1 MKNENLS
8 QQEAATRADLIT
20 VDTYDIHIDLTHAA
34 AGFETFPVATTV
46 RFTAAAGQSTFIDYI
61 HQAVD
66 SVKLNGKTLPLDDVV
81 QGSRIT
87 LPNLEKENTLTIKG
101 RSYYSR
107 SGEGLH
113 RYTDPADNR
122 TYLYTQYEPADCRR
136 VFPCFE
142 QPDLKAVFNFR
153 VTAPKTWVVSSN
165 AELDRELEDPSDS
178 TISKRVFKPTARIS
192 TYITAILA
200 GEYFVARDTY
210 SPKSSVNSGKIPLVA
225 YCRQSLAEHFDH
237 DNIFAVTKQGLN
249 FFQELF
255 DYPYPYPKY
264 EQAFVPEYN
273 LGAMENPGL
282 VTFTENYIFVSGAD
296 QSQLESRANVI
307 CHEMSHMWFGDL
319 VTMKWW
325 KDLWLKESFADFMG
339 HLGAAEANGYKESW
353 VTFANSRKAW
363 AYRQDQL
370 PTTHPIVA
378 EIPHLEAARQNF
390 DGITYAKGASALKQ
404 LVAYV
409 GFDEFIAAAR
419 LYFKRHAWGNTT
431 LDDFL
436 AALDEVSDRDV
447 RSWADAWL
455 LTSGLS
461 ELSCRLVRDEQGNPA
476 TLTVQQALPPQVPA
490 SIGRPH
496 RLQLATLALAHG
508 RLTQTASI
516 PLEMPA
522 GTEEAQ
528 VKLSADELAQVA
540 DAAVLLLN
548 AEDLTYAK
556 VALTEQTGLSTALRH
571 VSTLEDPLSRGLLWG
586 SFWNMTRDSKL
597 EANRFVTAVCQALP
611 QEKSATLLSNIVA
624 QAQSAISLYTP
635 QDQRSLLWDALF
647 RALLSALETATPGSD
662 EQLIMVRTALSLTS
676 HTRLGSDFARDVAR
690 GAYGPVDGHIPQA
703 PGVRYNQ
710 TLGWKALNALAVN
723 QQVTEQELDQARS
736 YCPSATAERGYAFA
750 LAALPTA
757 EAKAKAWQA
766 VTGNPDLSNDLLSAT
781 AAGFQQGP
789 ESLRTEYRSP
799 YFELLAQTWSE
810 RSGGMATRIIRGLY
824 PAVELA
830 EGRLDNHPVIT
841 ATKDWLSQNQDAPTA
856 LVRLIRELL
865 DDAQRILAAQEF
877 NTASS

>member
-1 MKNENLS
+1 MNNENLS
-8 QQEAATRADLIT
+8 QQEAATRASLISI
-20 VDTYDIHIDLTHAA
+20 DTYDVHVDLTHAA
-34 AGFETFPVATTV
+34 AGLETFPVATTV
-46 RFTAAAGQSTFIDYI
+46 RFSATPGESTFIDYI

-87 LPNLEKENTLTIKG
+87 LPSLEEENVLTIKG

-153 VTAPKTWVVSSN
+153 VTAPKSWVVSSN
-165 AELDRELEDPSDS
+165 AELEREIEDPSDS
-178 TISKRVFKPTARIS
+178 SISKRVFKPTARIS
-192 TYITAILA
+192 TYITTLLA

-210 SPKSSVNSGKIPLVA
+210 SPSTPVSSGPLPLVA
-225 YCRQSLAEHFDH
+225 YCRQSLKEHFDY
-237 DNIFAVTKQGLN
+237 DNIFTVTKQGLD

-325 KDLWLKESFADFMG
+325 NDLWLKESFADFMG

-378 EIPHLEAARQNF
+378 DIPHLEAARQNF

-409 GFDEFIAAAR
+409 GFDDFIAAAR
-419 LYFKRHAWGNTT
+419 IYFKRHEWGNTT

-436 AALDEVSDRDV
+436 SVLDEVSDRDV
-447 RSWADAWL
+447 LSWAKAWL

-461 ELSCRLVRDEQGNPA
+461 ELSCHRTPSTQDTPV
-476 TLTVQQALPPQVPA
+476 TLTVQQVLPSEVPP
-490 SIGRPH
+490 SVGRPH
-496 RLQLATLALAHG
+496 RLQLATLDLVG
-508 RLTQTASI
+508 EQLTQTASI
-516 PLEMPA
+516 PVDVPA
-522 GTEEAQ
+522 GVEEVQ
-528 VKLSADELAQVA
+528 VDLSDDELNQVTN
-540 DAAVLLLN
+540 AAVLLLN

-556 VALTEQTGLSTALRH
+556 IALTEETGLSTALTY
-571 VSTLEDPLSRGLLWG
+571 VSTLENPLSRGLLWG
-586 SFWNMTRDSKL
+586 SFWNMTRDGKL
-597 EANRFVTAVCQALP
+597 ETSRFVNAVCRALP
-611 QEKSATLLSNIVA
+611 LEKSATLLSNIVA

-635 QDQRSLLWDALF
+635 HDQRSDLWAALYQ
-647 RALLSALETATPGSD
+647 ALISALETAKPGSD
-662 EQLIMVRTALSLTS
+662 EQLIMVRTALSVAT
-676 HTRLGSDFARDVAR
+676 HTPQGLDFAREVAR
-690 GAYGPVDGHIPQA
+690 GAYGSVEGHIPQA
-703 PGVRYNQ
+703 PGVSYNQ

-723 QQVTEQELDQARS
+723 QQVTEQELAEARGYS
-736 YCPSATAERGYAFA
+736 PSATAEKGYAFA
-750 LAALPTA
+750 MAALPTP
-757 EAKAKAWQA
+757 EAKANAWNA
-766 VTGNPDLSNDLLSAT
+766 VTRNPDLSNDILSAT
-781 AAGFQQGP
+781 AAGFQHGP
-789 ESLRTEYRSP
+789 ESLREEYRQL
-799 YFELLAQTWSE
+799 YFELLTDTWGT

-824 PAVELA
+824 PTVELA
-830 EGRLDNHPVIT
+830 EGTVKDHPVIR
-841 ATKDWLSQNQDAPTA
+841 ATSDWLARHQEAPTA
-856 LVRLIRELL
+856 LIRLIRELL
-865 DDAQRILAAQEF
+865 DDAERILTVQEA
-877 NTASS
+877 NTTTM